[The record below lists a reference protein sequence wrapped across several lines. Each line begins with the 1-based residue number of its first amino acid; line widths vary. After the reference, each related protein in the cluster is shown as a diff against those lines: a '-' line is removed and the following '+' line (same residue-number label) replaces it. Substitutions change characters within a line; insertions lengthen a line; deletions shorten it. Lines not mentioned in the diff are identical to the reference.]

1 MSLTKKS
8 ASLLI
13 FVHIENYKSIK
24 ACDIPIKNGF
34 TAVTGPNGSGKVYLP
49 LFVIYITCW
58 YLLTSQI
65 S

>member
-1 MSLTKKS
+1 MSQTKKS

-34 TAVTGPNGSGKVYLP
+34 TAVTGPNGSGKV
-49 LFVIYITCW
+49 FTTIYDL
-58 YLLTSQI
+58 YKLLI
-65 S
+65 SIN